1 MVEST
6 SSEPQKLN
14 EWPIRQIITFAD
26 YSATPQQ
33 VERSL
38 RSTATKK
45 SRRESHDCRLLS
57 EPQKL
62 LKLLTQT

>member
-45 SRRESHDCRLLS
+45 
-57 EPQKL
+57 
-62 LKLLTQT
+62 